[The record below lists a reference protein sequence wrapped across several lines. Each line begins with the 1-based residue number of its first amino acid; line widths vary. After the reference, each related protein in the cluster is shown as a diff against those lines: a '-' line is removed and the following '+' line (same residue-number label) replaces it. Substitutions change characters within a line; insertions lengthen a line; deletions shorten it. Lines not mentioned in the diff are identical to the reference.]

1 MLSQW
6 IHISLLFLKYEKE
19 DNGCMDSRSYGH
31 WTSPKNYRFSES
43 VLIYCSRHFC
53 PGIFF

>member
-31 WTSPKNYRFSES
+31 WTSTKNYSF
-43 VLIYCSRHFC
+43 
-53 PGIFF
+53 